1 MSFDIDIGHASAR
14 GPREINEDFAA
25 AQAPAPADA
34 AMGYVAALADG
45 VSGGGAGLLAAQTSV
60 MTLVEDYFSA
70 PPTWDTTVVLDRLIR
85 AQNTWLAEHNRRRA
99 WARDAGTALTTL
111 TAVVLRGHS
120 LTVAHV
126 GDSRAWLLRGGE
138 LSQLTQDHV
147 RASLDMPGSI
157 TRALGLDEHVQV
169 DFGQHELEAGDVIV
183 LTSDGVHGPL
193 ARKRLLGLLGAVVG
207 DVVSPAQALSESLV
221 HEALA
226 SGGRDNATALIL
238 RVKGLAAGRFD
249 DVLGA
254 ARSLPLPPRVGVGAV
269 LDSFAITALIAD
281 TGVHRL
287 YRAREVAS
295 GELVALKLLHESRA
309 SDMEERA
316 MLAHEAWLGVRLTE
330 RLSIGQASGFVRVR
344 EPRAPS
350 AFYVV
355 FDWHAGHTLQQIL
368 AAPKAAPGVGAGAGT
383 APKPVP
389 TGPAASSP
397 ASTSRPGAV
406 PAAIALPD
414 IITAAIA
421 ITQALGRLHRAGV
434 VHRDIK
440 PGNLHLGAD
449 GQWRIL
455 DLGAAVSGREPRAQR
470 TLHAGT
476 PSYMNPEQWAD
487 PPAPADAGSD
497 LFALGV
503 CLYQW
508 LGGHLPYGEIE
519 PYQTGRFRRDPQALS
534 RQRPELPIWLDHI
547 VCKAVALDA
556 KQRFETAEELLLA
569 LQRGAARPLNATPA
583 TPLAL
588 RDPAVLWRVGF
599 VVSVLFNLLL
609 IVWLLFLPR

>member
-25 AQAPAPADA
+25 AQAPTPADA
-34 AMGYVAALADG
+34 AMGWIAALADG

-60 MTLVEDYFSA
+60 MSLVEDYFSA
-70 PPTWDTTVVLDRLIR
+70 PPTWDTTVALDRLIR

-147 RASLDMPGSI
+147 RASLDMLGNI

-169 DFGQHELEAGDVIV
+169 DFGQHELEVGDVIV

-193 ARKRLLGLLGAVVG
+193 SRKRLRGLLMAEPDAGV
-207 DVVSPAQALSESLV
+207 PAATEARPSAQGLSEILV
-221 HEALA
+221 REALA
-226 SGGRDNATALIL
+226 SGGRDNATALVL

-254 ARSLPLPPRVGVGAV
+254 ARSLPLPPRLNVGAV
-269 LDSFAITALIAD
+269 LDGFAITALVAD

-287 YRAREVAS
+287 YQAREVAS

-330 RLSIGQASGFVRVR
+330 RQSIGQASGFVRVR
-344 EPRAPS
+344 ELRAPS

-355 FDWHAGHTLQQIL
+355 FDWHAGHTLQLIL
-368 AAPKAAPGVGAGAGT
+368 EAPKAAVAT
-383 APKPVP
+383 APVA
-389 TGPAASSP
+389 TAAT
-397 ASTSRPGAV
+397 AITLPG
-406 PAAIALPD
+406 
-414 IITAAIA
+414 IISAAIA

-440 PGNLHLGAD
+440 PGNLHLGTD

-476 PSYMNPEQWAD
+476 PSYMNPEQWAE
-487 PPAPADAGSD
+487 PPAPADARSD
-497 LFALGV
+497 LYALGV

-519 PYQTGRFRRDPQALS
+519 PYQTGRFRRDPLPLS

-588 RDPAVLWRVGF
+588 RDPAMLWRVGF
-599 VVSVLFNLLL
+599 AVSVLFNLLL